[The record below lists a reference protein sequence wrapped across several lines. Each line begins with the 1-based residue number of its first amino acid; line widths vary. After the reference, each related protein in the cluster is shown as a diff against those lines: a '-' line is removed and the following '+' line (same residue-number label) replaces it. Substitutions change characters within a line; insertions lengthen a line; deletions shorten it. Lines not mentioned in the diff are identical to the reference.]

1 MVLAGQGVLSL
12 SNFLTVLAL
21 GRWGGTSDLGQ
32 FALGWS
38 VYFLAGSL
46 ADTLIF
52 TPYTFHASQKVS
64 IAPDLPG
71 TSALATGLLGLLWLV
86 ALSLLSAASLWW
98 VPTWSGLSELAGLW
112 PVLPL
117 AIAAGLAREL
127 VRRHQLCQGRAEA
140 LMGMDVL
147 GSLILLGLVGTLA
160 TQHQLTATTALAA
173 QALAALLTVLPW
185 LSTAHL
191 QRLRAAWASVKPV
204 MRDYLAYGHW
214 LLMGGLCHVL
224 SVQAYPWLALAH
236 GGTQQ
241 AGLQAACAAL
251 MNLISP
257 LLTGLTNHY
266 RPRYMQ
272 SLAHE
277 GRTAFMRLVWR
288 SSLLF
293 LAPALVLWLGSWA
306 VGEHVLVL
314 LYGPDFRA
322 AAVALPWQAMGVV
335 AVAVAAPLQLA
346 LLAVRAPTTNLIHHG
361 SAIVVLALGA
371 WVWQAQLDMLGL
383 GRLQGIVGVV
393 ASGVLALLFW
403 RHVIRGR

>member
-1 MVLAGQGVLSL
+1 MVLVGQGSLSL

-21 GRWGGTSDLGQ
+21 GRWGGASDLGQ

-46 ADTLIF
+46 ADTLVF
-52 TPYTFHASQKVS
+52 TPYTFHASQKVP
-64 IAPDLPG
+64 IAADLPG
-71 TSALATGLLGLLWLV
+71 TSAVATGLMGLLWLV
-86 ALSLLSAASLWW
+86 ALSLVSAASLWW
-98 VPTWSGLSELAGLW
+98 VPAWSGLSELAGLW

-127 VRRHQLCQGRAEA
+127 VRRHQLCQGRAPA
-140 LMGMDVL
+140 LMAMDVL
-147 GSLILLGLVGTLA
+147 GSLILLGLVGALA

-173 QALAALLTVLPW
+173 QTLAALLTVLPW
-185 LSTAHL
+185 LSSDHL
-191 QRLRAAWASVKPV
+191 QRLKAAWPSLQPV

-277 GRTAFMRLVWR
+277 GRAAFMQLLRH
-288 SSLLF
+288 SSVLF
-293 LAPALVLWLGSWA
+293 LAPALLLWLGTWA
-306 VGEHVLVL
+306 VGEQVLTL

-335 AVAVAAPLQLA
+335 AVALAAPLQLA

-361 SAIVVLALGA
+361 SAILMLGLGA
-371 WVWQAQLDMLGL
+371 WVWQGQLDMLGL
-383 GRLQGIVGVV
+383 GRLQGIVGVT
-393 ASGVLALLFW
+393 ATAVLAFMFW
-403 RHVIRGR
+403 RHVIRKP

>member
-1 MVLAGQGVLSL
+1 MVLVGQGSLSL

-21 GRWGGTSDLGQ
+21 GRWGGPADLGQ

-52 TPYTFHASQKVS
+52 TPYTFHASQKVPT
-64 IAPDLPG
+64 APDLPG
-71 TSALATGLLGLLWLV
+71 TTALATGLMGLGWVVFLSVVSV
-86 ALSLLSAASLWW
+86 ASWW
-98 VPTWSGLSELAGLW
+98 VVPTWSGLSELAGLW
-112 PVLPL
+112 PMLPL
-117 AIAAGLAREL
+117 AIAAGLAREM
-127 VRRHQLCQGRAEA
+127 VRRHQLCQGRSEA

-147 GSLILLGLVGTLA
+147 GSLILLALVGTLA
-160 TQHQLTATTALAA
+160 TQHQLTATSALAA
-173 QALAALLTVLPW
+173 QTLAALLTLLPS
-185 LSTAHL
+185 LSSKHL
-191 QRLRAAWASVKPV
+191 HRLQAAWPSLTPV

-241 AGLQAACAAL
+241 AGLLAACAAL

-277 GRTAFMRLVWR
+277 GRAAFMRMVWR
-288 SSLLF
+288 SSALF
-293 LAPALVLWLGSWA
+293 LAPALLLWLGTCA
-306 VGEHVLVL
+306 VGEQVLTL
-314 LYGPDFRA
+314 LYGTDFRA

-335 AVAVAAPLQLA
+335 AVALAAPLQLA

-361 SAIVVLALGA
+361 SAIAMLGLGA
-371 WVWQAQLDMLGL
+371 WVWQGQLDMLGL
-383 GRLQGIVGVV
+383 GRLQGIVGVT
-393 ASGVLALLFW
+393 ATAVLALLFW
-403 RHVIRGR
+403 RHVIRKP